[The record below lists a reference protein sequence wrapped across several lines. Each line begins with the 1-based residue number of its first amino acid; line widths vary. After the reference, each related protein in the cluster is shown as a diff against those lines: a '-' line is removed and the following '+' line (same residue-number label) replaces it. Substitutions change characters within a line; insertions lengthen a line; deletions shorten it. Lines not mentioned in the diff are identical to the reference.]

1 MQFNNPASTK
11 NQNMTT
17 LRLIKSM
24 GRSPSRL
31 TLLLIPLVLACFALS
46 HIAQAVV
53 PPPDGGY
60 PGFTTAEGTNALK
73 NLTTGVGNTATGW
86 HSLFANTTGNL
97 NTAVGA
103 GTLLANAGDNN
114 TATGALALLS
124 NTTGTQNTASG
135 AFALFSNTTGDENN
149 ANGVSALYYNT
160 IGYGNTAS
168 GNRALY
174 QNTEGFYNTANGF
187 RSLFSNQTGIYNT
200 ANGMNALWANSSGS
214 VNTANGATALYN
226 NTSGI
231 QNTANGAAAL
241 YYNTTGS
248 DNTAIGFNALTDNT
262 TGSRNIAL
270 GSFGGTRITGYNNI
284 AIGNDGRPDESD
296 TIRIGSHNHVA
307 TYMGGIFSFGSADGV
322 AVYVNSDGKLGTNPS
337 SRRFKKEVK
346 PMDQTS
352 EIILALKPV
361 TFQYKSDG
369 KNTPQFGL
377 IAEEVAAVNPELV
390 VRDQNGDIYSVRYD
404 AVNAMLL
411 NEFLKEHRKNEEQGA
426 TITEL
431 RCTVAQQQKQI

>member
-1 MQFNNPASTK
+1 MK
-11 NQNMTT
+11 LQN
-17 LRLIKSM
+17 LIHIVI
-24 GRSPSRL
+24 GIVCIG
-31 TLLLIPLVLACFALS
+31 LLPK
-46 HIAQAVV
+46 AQAVV
-53 PPPDGGY
+53 PAPDGGY
-60 PGFTTAEGTNALK
+60 PGFTTAEGTHALK

-86 HSLFANTTGNL
+86 HSLFANTAGNL

-124 NTTGTQNTASG
+124 NTTGTQNTATG

-174 QNTEGFYNTANGF
+174 QNTEGYYNTANGF
-187 RSLFSNQTGIYNT
+187 RSLFSNQTGTYNT
-200 ANGMNALWANSSGS
+200 ANGMNALWANTSGS
-214 VNTANGATALYN
+214 VNTANGVAALYN

-241 YYNTTGS
+241 YYNITGS
-248 DNTAIGFNALTDNT
+248 DNTASGYNALIDNT
-262 TGSRNIAL
+262 TGTRNIAL
-270 GSFGGTRITGYNNI
+270 GSFGGSRITGDNNI
-284 AIGNDGRPDESD
+284 AIGNTGRPDESD
-296 TIRIGSHNHVA
+296 TIRIGANHIA
-307 TYMGGIFSFGSADGV
+307 TYIDGIFSFGSADGV

-411 NEFLKEHRKNEEQGA
+411 NEFLKEHRKNEKQEA
-426 TITEL
+426 IINRL
-431 RCTVAQQQKQI
+431 QKQIEALSASLQKVSALIEASRPAPQVVNNP